1 MECPQGLD
9 VCSFTQQIGL
19 RASSAPDTEDTA
31 ENEHRK
37 KKIPALKSFQSR
49 ERWHGQLNKQMSY
62 RTINSG
68 GDGRAS

>member
-19 RASSAPDTEDTA
+19 SASSAPDTEDTA
-31 ENEHRK
+31 ENKHR

-68 GDGRAS
+68 GGGGAS